1 MKITNSTA
9 KILSVLTFY
18 DVFQSHVKVVFKN
31 LLVLINTTLHLKSF
45 CYICKQEAIPA
56 TWKTSILS
64 TLPKSRKDRMCNAT
78 WCGNQANI
86 SWQFGGQLL
95 WRTGSMATDSICIWG
110 NSHSSCKIRKKLHS
124 SFQWKSVVYQS
135 QPTLA
140 HLHYG
145 WLHQLIYLFSIKINV
160 ISGF

>member
-1 MKITNSTA
+1 MIYMKKLCMSDWLKMSAFFMQHDSNVVTRVKITNSTA
-9 KILSVLTFY
+9 KILSVLTFC

-78 WCGNQANI
+78 
-86 SWQFGGQLL
+86 
-95 WRTGSMATDSICIWG
+95 
-110 NSHSSCKIRKKLHS
+110 
-124 SFQWKSVVYQS
+124 
-135 QPTLA
+135 
-140 HLHYG
+140 
-145 WLHQLIYLFSIKINV
+145 
-160 ISGF
+160 

>member
-110 NSHSSCKIRKKLHS
+110 NSHSSCKIRKKNYILASSGKVFFISHS
-124 SFQWKSVVYQS
+124 L
-135 QPTLA
+135 P
-140 HLHYG
+140 
-145 WLHQLIYLFSIKINV
+145 
-160 ISGF
+160 